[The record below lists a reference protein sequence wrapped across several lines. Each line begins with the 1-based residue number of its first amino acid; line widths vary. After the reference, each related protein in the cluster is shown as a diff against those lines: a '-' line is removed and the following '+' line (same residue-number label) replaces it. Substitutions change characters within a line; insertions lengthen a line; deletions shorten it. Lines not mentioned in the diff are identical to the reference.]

1 MDRRAH
7 YAEVALGLFAEHGY
21 HGVTM
26 DQVVAEAG
34 GSKATLYRYFASK
47 EELFEALI
55 DEVRAGTESA
65 PDVHDLAGL
74 GLPDALE
81 RIGRDVAAAA
91 LDPRVTVL
99 FRMALG
105 EYNRFPELA
114 HALFERGP
122 ATSYRRLLAVLAERS
137 AAREVEIPDPQ
148 IAAEQFLGGIIGHQQ
163 MRLALGA
170 GEPSAEDIEVRIHA
184 AVEAFVRLYG
194 TSSD

>member
-1 MDRRAH
+1 MDRRTH
-7 YAEVALGLFAEHGY
+7 YAEVALRLFAEHGY

-34 GSKATLYRYFASK
+34 GSKATLYRYFSSK

-65 PDVHDLAGL
+65 PDVDDLAGL
-74 GLPDALE
+74 GLAEALD

-99 FRMALG
+99 LRMAMG

-114 HALFERGP
+114 RALFERGP
-122 ATSYRRLLAVLAERS
+122 ATSYRRLLALLADRS
-137 AAREVEIPDPQ
+137 AAGELDVPDPQ
-148 IAAEQFLGGIIGHQQ
+148 VAAEQFFGGIVGHQQ
-163 MRLALGA
+163 IRSALGA
-170 GEPSAEDIEVRIHA
+170 GEPTAAEIDVRVRA
-184 AVEAFVRLYG
+184 AVDAFVRLYG
-194 TSSD
+194 RS